1 MNLSDS
7 RPKGFFMRAKA
18 NDMIDVTHRIGDG
31 GKAALRQSYRD
42 FVARFERLGQIKLAE
57 SRRLSPTERYRRFL
71 DLLYFA
77 KSMNWRT
84 STAQEDAEVRR
95 RWQVLRAAHRG

>member
-1 MNLSDS
+1 MNLSGQLPE
-7 RPKGFFMRAKA
+7 RFFHACKGEDM
-18 NDMIDVTHRIGDG
+18 NDATHRIGND
-31 GKAALRQSYRD
+31 KAATQQQYRD

-77 KSMNWRT
+77 KSMDWRT